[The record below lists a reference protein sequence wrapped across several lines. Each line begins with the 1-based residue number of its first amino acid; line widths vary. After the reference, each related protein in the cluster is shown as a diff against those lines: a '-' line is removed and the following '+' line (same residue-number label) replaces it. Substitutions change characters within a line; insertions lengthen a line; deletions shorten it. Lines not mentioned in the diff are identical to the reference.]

1 MKITDAFW
9 EKRNLGVD
17 VTEIQCAASDSRE
30 ELKDALAGIKPPY
43 SVC

>member
-17 VTEIQCAASDSRE
+17 VTEIACAASDSRRRTD
-30 ELKDALAGIKPPY
+30 LGAF
-43 SVC
+43 